1 MVSFNVYKPAS
12 GGAYVE
18 GVCLTS
24 DTKPIAGIAN
34 GSILFAVN
42 TSDGSMKKY
51 MFNQS
56 AAAWVEVHDYPGQTL
71 PEVDSDDNGKLL
83 GVSSGKWAA
92 IAAPTE
98 LPEVDSGDNGK
109 LLGVSGGEWA
119 AIAAPTELP
128 SVGADDNG
136 KVLTV
141 VDGAW
146 AAVTPSAG
154 E

>member
-1 MVSFNVYKPAS
+1 MVTILKSVPAA

-18 GVCLTS
+18 GVCLSS
-24 DTKPIAGIAN
+24 DTKPIVGIAN

-42 TSDGSMKKY
+42 TSDGSTKKY

-92 IAAPTE
+92 VAAPTE
-98 LPEVDSGDNGK
+98 LP
-109 LLGVSGGEWA
+109 A
-119 AIAAPTELP
+119 
-128 SVGADDNG
+128 VGPDDDG